1 VKIRTITKQALKAL
15 TLLLTSTLFFSCVHK
30 KCSQESVTCAQ
41 RIPLSLEMPQNKLVF
56 KNLSALVYDSLWDHF
71 QGVGFRMTD
80 GKQDSYLLR
89 VTIKNEDASFK
100 FLSPDLLMYAV
111 NMKLELHCRLFDRDR
126 KLCAQKTF
134 RFHTFLHKPK
144 RYVEHSAFVD
154 FEYRRMLRSGVHK
167 IDQYFRRYFT
177 RDA

>member
-1 VKIRTITKQALKAL
+1 
-15 TLLLTSTLFFSCVHK
+15 
-30 KCSQESVTCAQ
+30 
-41 RIPLSLEMPQNKLVF
+41 MPQNKLVF
-56 KNLSALVYDSLWDHF
+56 KNLSVLVYDALWDHF
-71 QGVGFRMTD
+71 QGAGFRMTD

-89 VTIKNEDASFK
+89 LTIKDENASYK

-111 NMKLELHCRLFDRDR
+111 NMKLELHCQLFDRDR

-154 FEYRRMLRSGVHK
+154 FEYRRLLRNGVHK
-167 IDQYFRRYFT
+167 IDQYFRCYF
-177 RDA
+177 DS